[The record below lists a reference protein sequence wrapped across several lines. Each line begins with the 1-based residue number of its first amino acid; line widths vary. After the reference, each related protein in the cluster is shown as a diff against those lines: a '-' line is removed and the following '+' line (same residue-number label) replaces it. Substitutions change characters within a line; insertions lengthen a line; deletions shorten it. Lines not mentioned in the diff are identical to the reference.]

1 MIAIRTVA
9 VVGAGTM
16 GLGIAQVCAMSGY
29 ATLLADMNEAQLSKA
44 TSIIRQQIESL
55 VAKGKLDTVQR
66 NESLNRLSFTTD
78 LNLVKAD
85 LIMEAVVERLSVKQ
99 ELFQRLEKNNTDE
112 CILATNTSSLSINAI
127 ASVLKSP
134 GRFLGIHFF
143 NPADRM
149 KLVELI
155 GGLKTQTE
163 HLAVA
168 REFLNS
174 LQKTVVD
181 AKDSPGFIVNRVAR
195 PYYVE
200 ALRLLEEKS
209 ADVATIDALMQSAGF
224 RMGPFALMDLIGL
237 DTNLAVTRS
246 VFEGFDRHIRF
257 LPSPIQQQLVEQ
269 GKTGVKAGAGFYDYA
284 RKA

>member
-1 MIAIRTVA
+1 MAIRTVA

-29 ATLLADMNEAQLSKA
+29 PTLLADVNEDQLNKA
-44 TSIIRQQIESL
+44 ISIIRQQLESL
-55 VAKGKLDTVQR
+55 VAKGKLGTKQR
-66 NESLNRLSFTTD
+66 NELLNRLSFTAD

-85 LIMEAVVERLSVKQ
+85 LIIEAVVERLSVKQ
-99 ELFQRLEKNNTDE
+99 ELFQRLERNNTDE
-112 CILATNTSSLSINAI
+112 CILATNTSSLSVSAI
-127 ASVLKSP
+127 ASVLENP

-155 GGLKTQTE
+155 GGLNTQSD

-246 VFEGFDRHIRF
+246 VFEGFDQHIRF
-257 LPSPIQQQLVEQ
+257 LPSPIQQELVEQ
-269 GKTGVKAGAGFYDYA
+269 GKTGVKAGAGFYNYA
-284 RKA
+284 GKA

>member
-1 MIAIRTVA
+1 MAIRTVA

-29 ATLLADMNEAQLSKA
+29 PTLLADVNEDQLNKA
-44 TSIIRQQIESL
+44 ISIIRQQLESL
-55 VAKGKLDTVQR
+55 VAKGKLETKQR
-66 NESLNRLSFTTD
+66 NELLNRLSFTAD

-85 LIMEAVVERLSVKQ
+85 LIIEAVVERLSVKQ
-99 ELFQRLEKNNTDE
+99 ELFQRLERNNTDE
-112 CILATNTSSLSINAI
+112 CILATNTSSLSVSAI
-127 ASVLKSP
+127 ASVLENP

-155 GGLKTQTE
+155 GGLNTQSD

-246 VFEGFDRHIRF
+246 VFEGFDQHIRF
-257 LPSPIQQQLVEQ
+257 LPSPIQQELVEQ
-269 GKTGVKAGAGFYDYA
+269 GKTGVKAGAGFYNYA
-284 RKA
+284 GKA